1 MRRLYEAKISR
12 SRHRASIRNVLFAT
26 GTIGNKRKILKF
38 LQMSVTLGVNRVI
51 SSVTLSA

>member
-1 MRRLYEAKISR
+1 M
-12 SRHRASIRNVLFAT
+12 SIRNVLFAT
-26 GTIGNKRKILKF
+26 GTIGKIKIAKF